1 MGMTMEA
8 FTSEA
13 RAIAREEGREEGRES
28 ERLFSI
34 RNLMKN
40 LEWTAEKAMD
50 ALAIPK
56 SEQGRYKALL

>member
-1 MGMTMEA
+1 MDVTMEA
-8 FTSEA
+8 LTSEA
-13 RAIAREEGREEGRES
+13 KAIGREEGRES

>member
-8 FTSEA
+8 LTSEA
-13 RAIAREEGREEGRES
+13 KAIGRDEGMES

-34 RNLMKN
+34 RKLMKN